1 MQGRKRGEHMKKL
14 FALGVAIAMVAAFI
28 PAVSGDTSQ
37 TINVTMNPST
47 TASIVVNESYLNA
60 TGLGISNTTACN
72 IQNDGSVNCT
82 VEIKAA
88 NTTDWTLVSSD
99 PTGSS
104 LDDFALDYVIDGGSN
119 TYITDADET
128 FISDFGWDGDTN
140 FNLSVY
146 TPAYT
151 STNNE
156 QTTTITFTA
165 TAL

>member
-1 MQGRKRGEHMKKL
+1 MKKIL
-14 FALGVAIAMVAAFI
+14 ALGVAIAMVAAFI
-28 PAVSGDTSQ
+28 PAVSGETTQ

-47 TASIVVNESYLNA
+47 TASIIVNESYLNA

-72 IQNDGSVNCT
+72 IENDGSVNCT

-99 PTGSS
+99 PTTDG
-104 LDDFALDYVIDGGSN
+104 LDEFALDYVIDGGSN
-119 TYITDADET
+119 TYITDANAT
-128 FISDFGWDGDTN
+128 FISDFGHDGSTN

-146 TPAYT
+146 MPEFT